1 MRIHTSESMRA
12 YDDAQQKI
20 LAEMDSD
27 DLEMYMIRTYPDL
40 NAQGLIPTILR
51 RAYRDL
57 SEL

>member
-1 MRIHTSESMRA
+1 MADSMQA
-12 YDDAQQKI
+12 YDDAQEKI